1 MVTPP
6 CLATP
11 EFSQQHGSLETNK
24 ADIIAIKKIPQ
35 KLALTIT
42 LCAIPVPGFTDDIKV
57 AVASNFSSAI
67 KEIARQ
73 FEVNS
78 GHRVILSPGSS
89 GKHYAQIINGAPFD
103 VFFSADSER
112 PQMLEEEGIAMAG
125 SRFTYAVGKLVVW
138 SPKSDKVD
146 DKGKVLN
153 SHNLGYLAIAN
164 PKLSPYGRA
173 TKQVLKNLGI
183 WESLQGR
190 TVRGENIAQTFQ
202 FVSSGNAALGFVA
215 YTQIENTNAMIEGS
229 FWEPPQ
235 SLYQPIAQQ
244 AVLLKKSE
252 AAQVFIT
259 FVKSQQGQNIIAKYG
274 FKQP

>member
-1 MVTPP
+1 MLV
-6 CLATP
+6 
-11 EFSQQHGSLETNK
+11 
-24 ADIIAIKKIPQ
+24 
-35 KLALTIT
+35 LTII
-42 LCAIPVPGFTDDIKV
+42 LFGIVVPGFTDDIKV

-67 KEIARQ
+67 KELARQ
-73 FEVNS
+73 FEVDS

-103 VFFSADSER
+103 IFFSADSER
-112 PQMLEEEGIAMAG
+112 PQRLEKEGIAIAD

-138 SPKSDKVD
+138 SPESDKVD
-146 DKGKVLN
+146 AAGEVLN
-153 SHNLGYLAIAN
+153 SHDFGYLAIAN

-173 TKQVLKNLGI
+173 AKEVMENLGI
-183 WESLQGR
+183 WESLQSR

-215 YTQIENTNAMIEGS
+215 YTQIVDANAIIKGS

-244 AVLLKKSE
+244 AVLLKKSD
-252 AAQVFIT
+252 AAQALIA

-274 FKQP
+274 YK

>member
-1 MVTPP
+1 M
-6 CLATP
+6 
-11 EFSQQHGSLETNK
+11 
-24 ADIIAIKKIPQ
+24 
-35 KLALTIT
+35 
-42 LCAIPVPGFTDDIKV
+42 PGFTDDIKV

-67 KEIARQ
+67 KEIAHE

-78 GHRVILSPGSS
+78 DHRVILSPGSS

-112 PQMLEEEGIAMAG
+112 PQRLEEEGVAIAD

-138 SPKSDKVD
+138 SPQSDRVD
-146 DKGKVLN
+146 AKGKVLN
-153 SHNLGYLAIAN
+153 SHDFGYLAIAN
-164 PKLSPYGRA
+164 PKFSPYGRA
-173 TKQVLKNLGI
+173 AKQVLKNLGI
-183 WESLQGR
+183 WESLQSR

-215 YTQIENTNAMIEGS
+215 YAQIVDADAIIKGS

-235 SLYQPIAQQ
+235 ALYQPIAQQ

-252 AAQVFIT
+252 AAQALIS
-259 FVKSQQGQNIIAKYG
+259 FVKSQEGQNIIAKYG
-274 FKQP
+274 YK